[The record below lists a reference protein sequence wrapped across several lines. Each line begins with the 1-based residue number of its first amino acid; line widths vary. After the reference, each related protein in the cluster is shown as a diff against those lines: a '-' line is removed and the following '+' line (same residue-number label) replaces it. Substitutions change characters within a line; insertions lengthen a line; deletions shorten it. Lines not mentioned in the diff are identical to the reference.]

1 MSGDLGYISLGP
13 ERLREKGERRKKG
26 LTLSLARVRLGAP
39 GHQDNNHYH
48 YVLTGHIVSFVCMY
62 LHV

>member
-13 ERLREKGERRKKG
+13 ERLKEWRGERKG

-39 GHQDNNHYH
+39 GHLDN
-48 YVLTGHIVSFVCMY
+48 TTTTIC
-62 LHV
+62 